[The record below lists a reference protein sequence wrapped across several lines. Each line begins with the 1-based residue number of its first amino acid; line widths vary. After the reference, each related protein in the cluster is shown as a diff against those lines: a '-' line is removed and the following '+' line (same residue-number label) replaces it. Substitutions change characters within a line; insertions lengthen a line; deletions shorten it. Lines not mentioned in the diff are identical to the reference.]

1 MNGGRTLLAS
11 LTVLLVA
18 LFAGVY
24 GLLELHGVA
33 GRATR
38 PASRPVVRL
47 SELARGGE
55 ATSAGAP
62 TGPAAG
68 PGPGLGAAPGTG
80 LGTAPGTA
88 PGPGAAGGV
97 SGGLAAA
104 QVLAVIN
111 QARTQAGLPGY
122 TVSAGLE
129 VSSGE
134 HTAVMAGGCGLSH
147 RCPGEAIFSERISRA
162 GVSWTSCGENI
173 GDRGPAP
180 DNAAAIAQVAVQLTW
195 QMLNERPP
203 DDGHRRNILSPSF
216 RHIGIR
222 VFRDARGWVWMTQ
235 DFSG

>member
-1 MNGGRTLLAS
+1 MSGGRTLLAS

-33 GRATR
+33 GRA
-38 PASRPVVRL
+38 PRPVVQL
-47 SELARGGE
+47 SELARGG
-55 ATSAGAP
+55 GAP
-62 TGPAAG
+62 
-68 PGPGLGAAPGTG
+68 PGS
-80 LGTAPGTA
+80 
-88 PGPGAAGGV
+88 GPGA
-97 SGGLAAA
+97 
-104 QVLAVIN
+104 AVIN
-111 QARTQAGLPGY
+111 QARTRAGLPGY
-122 TVSAGLE
+122 TLSAGLE
-129 VSSGE
+129 VSAGE

-147 RCPGEAIFSERISRA
+147 RCPGEASFAERISRA

-173 GDRGPAP
+173 GDHGPAP
-180 DNAAAIAQVAVQLTW
+180 GSAAAIAQVAVQLTL

-235 DFSG
+235 DFSGRSQSS

>member
-24 GLLELHGVA
+24 GLLELPGVA
-33 GRATR
+33 GRVPR
-38 PASRPVVRL
+38 PAPRPVVQL
-47 SELARGGE
+47 SALARGGK
-55 ATSAGAP
+55 ATSAG
-62 TGPAAG
+62 
-68 PGPGLGAAPGTG
+68 PGPLPV
-80 LGTAPGTA
+80 PGTA
-88 PGPGAAGGV
+88 AGTGPGAAGGA

-111 QARTQAGLPGY
+111 QARAQAGLPGY
-122 TVSAGLE
+122 TLSAGLE

-147 RCPGEAIFSERISRA
+147 RCPGEASFSARISRA

>member
-1 MNGGRTLLAS
+1 MNRGRTLLAS

-24 GLLELHGVA
+24 GLLELPGVG
-33 GRATR
+33 GRVT
-38 PASRPVVRL
+38 RPVVQLR
-47 SELARGGE
+47 ELARGGE
-55 ATSAGAP
+55 ATSAGA
-62 TGPAAG
+62 
-68 PGPGLGAAPGTG
+68 
-80 LGTAPGTA
+80 A
-88 PGPGAAGGV
+88 PGPGAGPGPVPGTSVGAGPGGV

-111 QARTQAGLPGY
+111 QARAQAGLPGY

-134 HTAVMAGGCGLSH
+134 HTAVMADGCGLSH
-147 RCPGEAIFSERISRA
+147 QCPGEARFSARISRA
-162 GVSWTSCGENI
+162 GVPWTSCGENI

-180 DNAAAIAQVAVQLTW
+180 DDGAAIAQAAVQLTR

-203 DDGHRRNILSPSF
+203 DDGHRLNILSPSF

-222 VFRDARGWVWMTQ
+222 VFRDARGRVWMTQ

>member
-1 MNGGRTLLAS
+1 MNRGRTLLAS

-24 GLLELHGVA
+24 GLLELPGVA
-33 GRATR
+33 GRVTR
-38 PASRPVVRL
+38 PMPRPVVQL

-55 ATSAGAP
+55 ATSAGAAP
-62 TGPAAG
+62 G
-68 PGPGLGAAPGTG
+68 PGPVPGTCVG
-80 LGTAPGTA
+80 AGPGTAPGTSGA
-88 PGPGAAGGV
+88 PGTAGGGV

-111 QARTQAGLPGY
+111 QARAQAGLPGY
-122 TVSAGLE
+122 TLSAGLE

-134 HTAVMAGGCGLSH
+134 HTAVMADGCGLSH
-147 RCPGEAIFSERISRA
+147 QCPGEARFSARISRA
-162 GVSWTSCGENI
+162 GVSWTSCGENV

-180 DNAAAIAQVAVQLTW
+180 DNAAAIAQAAVQLTR

-203 DDGHRRNILSPSF
+203 DDGHRLNILSPSF
-216 RHIGIR
+216 RRIGIR

>member
-24 GLLELHGVA
+24 GRLELPGVA
-33 GRATR
+33 GRAPR
-38 PASRPVVRL
+38 PAPRPVVQL

-55 ATSAGAP
+55 ATSASP
-62 TGPAAG
+62 GPGSEPG
-68 PGPGLGAAPGTG
+68 PGPG
-80 LGTAPGTA
+80 
-88 PGPGAAGGV
+88 AGGV

-111 QARTQAGLPGY
+111 QARAQAGLPGY
-122 TVSAGLE
+122 TLSAGLE

-147 RCPGEAIFSERISRA
+147 RCPGEASFSARISRA

-173 GDRGPAP
+173 GDRGPVP
-180 DNAAAIAQVAVQLTW
+180 DNAAAIAQAAAQLTA
-195 QMLNERPP
+195 QMLTERPP
-203 DDGHRRNILSPSF
+203 DDGHRRNILSPAF
-216 RHIGIR
+216 RRIGIR

>member
-1 MNGGRTLLAS
+1 MSGGRTLLAS

-33 GRATR
+33 GRA
-38 PASRPVVRL
+38 PRPVVQL
-47 SELARGGE
+47 SELARGG
-55 ATSAGAP
+55 GAP
-62 TGPAAG
+62 
-68 PGPGLGAAPGTG
+68 PGS
-80 LGTAPGTA
+80 
-88 PGPGAAGGV
+88 GPGAAGGV

-111 QARTQAGLPGY
+111 QARTRAGLPGY
-122 TVSAGLE
+122 TLSAGLE
-129 VSSGE
+129 VSAGE

-147 RCPGEAIFSERISRA
+147 RCPGEASFAERISRA

-173 GDRGPAP
+173 GDHGPAP
-180 DNAAAIAQVAVQLTW
+180 GSAAAIAQVAVQLTL

-216 RHIGIR
+216 RRIGIR

>member
-11 LTVLLVA
+11 LTVLLVT

-33 GRATR
+33 GRA
-38 PASRPVVRL
+38 PRPVVQL
-47 SELARGGE
+47 SELARGG
-55 ATSAGAP
+55 GAP
-62 TGPAAG
+62 PGLGPGLG
-68 PGPGLGAAPGTG
+68 PGPGPGPG
-80 LGTAPGTA
+80 PVPGTAPGTA
-88 PGPGAAGGV
+88 TGTAPGATGGV

-111 QARTQAGLPGY
+111 QARTRAGLPGY
-122 TVSAGLE
+122 TLSAGLE
-129 VSSGE
+129 VSAGE

-147 RCPGEAIFSERISRA
+147 RCPGEASFAERISRA

-173 GDRGPAP
+173 GDHGPAP
-180 DNAAAIAQVAVQLTW
+180 GSAAAIAQVAVQLTL

-235 DFSG
+235 DFSGRSQSS